1 MLQKQVFLDF
11 SAQSG
16 RSYRGNK
23 ASEKEE
29 DQSPVE
35 NIDGKG
41 TGQGENQKKKEKYRQ
56 FRSKMWKLEPKIR
69 LLGWVGT
76 KVDTVNIDWVLD
88 KLGFVHAALTIP
100 KWIQRG
106 AMDPMD
112 IVLSILLRKLLAE
125 MQIVQATDN

>member
-1 MLQKQVFLDF
+1 M
-11 SAQSG
+11 
-16 RSYRGNK
+16 
-23 ASEKEE
+23 
-29 DQSPVE
+29 E
-35 NIDGKG
+35 NIDGKE